1 MKDYSNLGRLI
12 EGIIVLLI
20 ILVLIQTLGEEYT
33 NLMDYNVL
41 IRKYMLIAGFG
52 FDLIFSIELLEVK

>member
-33 NLMDYNVL
+33 SLMDYNVL
-41 IRKYMLIAGFG
+41 HLVF
-52 FDLIFSIELLEVK
+52 V